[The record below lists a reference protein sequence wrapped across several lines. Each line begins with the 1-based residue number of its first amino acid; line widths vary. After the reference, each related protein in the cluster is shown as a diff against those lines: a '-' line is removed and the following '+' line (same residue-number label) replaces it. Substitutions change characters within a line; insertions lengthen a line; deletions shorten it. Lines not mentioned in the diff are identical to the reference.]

1 MVTSEGQSHLFAD
14 EFIAATGGAVTSED
28 YPPFLRDRLS
38 QMCTGTLLF
47 SRWWLSVGDSKT
59 GLHTRLELVNSPFFT
74 CRAKEVSEGEYVV
87 VVPLGLVC
95 RLYVLAH
102 LLLGYWNS
110 DKFYVP
116 VRQSEKWQVPP
127 GLQPLF
133 GKARNEGDG
142 PWWAELEDLFA
153 RVEISHYDAVRLTEV
168 ALMYVIGHEAAHAY
182 RRHGKALEALRLRGL
197 VRDETEEAVFR
208 RFAETDADLMGTHW
222 ALDAQWIGLRGS
234 GQLDE
239 AGVAYLRMSYAVTM
253 VHALYD
259 VHRKEIGAYQTG
271 AYCHPVVRRHF
282 FTEASHQMAHAY
294 PLQSTGW
301 VEAELEGWGKCLWA
315 LHGLNKDV
323 LVGRFGKA
331 PEGYTHLPVSALQY
345 NMSEGLKWTNDFGRE
360 TVLYRAVRRIY
371 RDTVDFSIGETP
383 PAVDF
388 HPAGRDVWRRAMASD
403 DPVIR
408 TAMSMLGRHFEA
420 STKDLA

>member
-1 MVTSEGQSHLFAD
+1 M
-14 EFIAATGGAVTSED
+14 
-28 YPPFLRDRLS
+28 
-38 QMCTGTLLF
+38 
-47 SRWWLSVGDSKT
+47 
-59 GLHTRLELVNSPFFT
+59 
-74 CRAKEVSEGEYVV
+74 SEGEYVV

-102 LLLGYWNS
+102 LLLGYWDS
-110 DKFYVP
+110 VKFYIP
-116 VRQSEKWQVPP
+116 VRQSGKWQVSP
-127 GLQPLF
+127 GLFPLF
-133 GKARNEGDG
+133 GKVRNKGDG

-153 RVEISHYDAVRLTEV
+153 QVEISHYDAVRLTEV

-182 RRHGKALEALRLRGL
+182 RRHAKALEVFRHRGL
-197 VRDETEEAVFR
+197 VRDEAEEAVFR

-259 VHRKEIGAYQTG
+259 VKRKEIGAYHTG
-271 AYCHPVVRRHF
+271 AYCHPIVRRHL

-301 VEAELEGWGKCLWA
+301 IEAELEGWGKCVQA
-315 LHGLNKDV
+315 LYGLNKDV
-323 LVGRFGKA
+323 LVGRFGEA
-331 PEGYTHLPVSALQY
+331 PEGCTHLPVSALQY
-345 NMSEGLKWTNDFGRE
+345 NMSEALRWKNDFGRE

-371 RDTVDFSIGETP
+371 WDTVDFVIAETP
-383 PAVDF
+383 PVVDF
-388 HPAGRDVWRRAMASD
+388 PPTGRDVWRRAMSSG

-408 TAMSMLGRHFEA
+408 TAMSMVGRHFEA
-420 STKDLA
+420 SKNDPA